1 MRAPSAARRRGSVGP
16 SPGQRAQWRRDAR
29 SQDERRQYGAY
40 DSRRWGGTEPWTA
53 DQVDIPAEYYPYKVS
68 MERWGASALDEV
80 VPSSLRHLAC
90 DDLAAVR
97 QKEQAAQW
105 PETAPRGAQ
114 TETDYYFIRRLP
126 QGVAG
131 ARITVQH
138 SKEQRRL
145 VGWCARP
152 CQQPR
157 GADNLCDGEGRCLR
171 PIMIGAYGAHGKRGH
186 RCARCEGLVGGG
198 RR

>member
-1 MRAPSAARRRGSVGP
+1 M
-16 SPGQRAQWRRDAR
+16 
-29 SQDERRQYGAY
+29 
-40 DSRRWGGTEPWTA
+40 
-53 DQVDIPAEYYPYKVS
+53 
-68 MERWGASALDEV
+68 
-80 VPSSLRHLAC
+80 
-90 DDLAAVR
+90 
-97 QKEQAAQW
+97 

-126 QGVAG
+126 PGVAG
-131 ARITVQH
+131 ARIPVQH
-138 SKEQRRL
+138 SREQRRL
-145 VGWCARP
+145 VGWCAHP

-157 GADNLCDGEGRCLR
+157 GENCLCDGEGRCLR